1 MVVASSLIND
11 LTLLR
16 QFQLHSTDH
25 DQQALV
31 EIIGLEMLR
40 DSIPDDCLDDIS
52 LSEDSCDDSG
62 SFANDSLDLAKE
74 TNGRRRNRRSSNDS
88 FANDSVEIAKKNRIR
103 RQNEGPKD
111 RIPVDVVEM
120 FPPIVLKKG
129 QLNVK
134 DMISPTMISSPDILT
149 MKTVR
154 ISNSA
159 A

>member
-1 MVVASSLIND
+1 MKD
-11 LTLLR
+11 LTS
-16 QFQLHSTDH
+16 QFQLHSMDH
-25 DQQALV
+25 DQQQLV
-31 EIIGLEMLR
+31 EIIGLEILG
-40 DSIPDDCLDDIS
+40 DSIPDDCLDYTS
-52 LSEDSCDDSG
+52 LSNDSCDDSG

-111 RIPVDVVEM
+111 RIAVEVEV
-120 FPPIVLKKG
+120 FLPLLLKEG
-129 QLNVK
+129 QLKVK
-134 DMISPTMISSPDILT
+134 DMSLPSMSSPDISTLQ
-149 MKTVR
+149 TVR